1 MDQVSF
7 RLPSMLR
14 RRLAQEARRRGMPQS
29 RIIREALESALAG
42 TRGAGTCADLARNLI
57 GSVKGPR
64 DLSTNRHYVED
75 AIVAAAAGGKRSH
88 R

>member
-7 RLPSMLR
+7 RLPSVLR
-14 RRLAQEARRRGMPQS
+14 RRLAQEARRRGVPRS

-42 TRGAGTCADLARNLI
+42 ARGARTCADLAGDLV
-57 GSVKGPR
+57 GSVKGPG
-64 DLSTNRHYVED
+64 DLSTNGRYVED
-75 AIVAAAAGGKRSH
+75 AILAAAAGGKGSR